1 MNMMNKKS
9 LKNTIYFLCSPSLG
23 LLDNWLP
30 VIWSLKQKKNDLKF
44 IIIFPKPNIF
54 RQITLSN
61 ILIILGS
68 KIFDN
73 IVLKTEG
80 ESWVVADSFSS
91 AIENNKN
98 STFERLLIKVIIK
111 LKKIKFIKIVGN
123 IIQFLYKKYSG
134 YINRKFQFRW
144 EFVKENGLCLL
155 YDIHDES
162 KPFNL
167 ELMKNFKDL
176 PKFSIQ
182 HGININDGGVLSI
195 IKKLYR
201 KNLRKDVK
209 AYLFSSMEIP
219 IYEHKYAV
227 DNSSMQIVGIPR
239 HRSDWMEFLK
249 LSIYKH
255 NNKINLPSKGS
266 IFIISRPSGT
276 NYFPYERKKKA
287 LEDIKRLAWKDLKKS
302 IVIKLHPKEI
312 KEGIYEEVFGTD
324 TYGKNWVYSDYHPFI
339 LAEESDF
346 AISFWSGVAIDMI
359 ALGVPTIE
367 YLDLRGIPEYDN
379 DEFPRDKMDH
389 PVFSF
394 RYLNLVLGASNY
406 DMMREHAMEIIN
418 NRENVLYKLQKK
430 YNELFPTIENINDKI
445 AQDILDISA
454 KKVHKD

>member
-1 MNMMNKKS
+1 MNKKS
-9 LKNTIYFLCSPSLG
+9 IKNTIYFLCSPSLG

-30 VIWSLKQKKNDLKF
+30 VIWSLKQKRNDLKF

-54 RQITLSN
+54 RQIALSN

-73 IVLKTEG
+73 IVFKTEG
-80 ESWVVADSFSS
+80 ESWVIADTFSN
-91 AIENNKN
+91 AIKINKK
-98 STFERLLIKVIIK
+98 SIYERILIKIIVK
-111 LKKIKFIKIVGN
+111 FKKMKITKIAGN
-123 IIQFLYKKYSG
+123 IINFLYTLYSG
-134 YINRKFQFRW
+134 YINRKFQFSW
-144 EFVKENGLCLL
+144 QFVKENGLCIL
-155 YDIHDES
+155 YDIYDES

-167 ELMKNFKDL
+167 ELMKNFKEL

-182 HGININDGGVLSI
+182 HGININEGGVLSI
-195 IKKLYR
+195 IKKVFN

-209 AYLFSSMEIP
+209 GYLFSSMEVP
-219 IYEHKYAV
+219 IYEHKYAIN
-227 DNSSMQIVGIPR
+227 NSSMQIVGVPR
-239 HRSDWMEFLK
+239 HSPDWMEFLR

-255 NNKINLPSKGS
+255 NNKKNLLSKGS

-287 LEDIKRLAWKDLKKS
+287 LEDIKRLAWKYLKKN
-302 IVIKLHPKEI
+302 IVVRLHPKEK

-324 TYGKNWVYSDYHPFI
+324 NYGYNWVYSDNHPFV

-346 AISFWSGVAIDMI
+346 AISFYSCVVIDMI
-359 ALGVPTIE
+359 ALGLPTIE
-367 YLDLRGIPEYDN
+367 YLNLRGIPEFDN
-379 DEFPRDKMDH
+379 DKSLRDRNND
-389 PVFSF
+389 PVFSY

-406 DMMREHAMEIIN
+406 EMMRAHAMEIMN

-445 AQDILDISA
+445 AQDILDVSA
-454 KKVHKD
+454 KKVSMN